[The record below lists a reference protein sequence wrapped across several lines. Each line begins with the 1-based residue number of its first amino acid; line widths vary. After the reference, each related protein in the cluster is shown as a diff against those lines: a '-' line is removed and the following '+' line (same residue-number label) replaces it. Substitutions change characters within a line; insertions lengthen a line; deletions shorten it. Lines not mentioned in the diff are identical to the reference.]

1 MNGHQDVKKASN
13 APILKIADLEKDF
26 VVYTN
31 ACNQG
36 IGGVIMQDNHVVC
49 YESIKL
55 KDHENNYASHD
66 LELVAIVHAL
76 LNGQKI

>member
-1 MNGHQDVKKASN
+1 MNGHQDVKKASTN
-13 APILKIADLEKDF
+13 ALILKIADLEKDF

-49 YESIKL
+49 YESRKL
-55 KDHENNYASHD
+55 KDREKNYATHD
-66 LELVAIVHAL
+66 LELEAIVHAL
-76 LNGQKI
+76 KM